1 MVGRCHL
8 LTKWCDLQSQ
18 SPLHLALGEDLKLIT
33 YASLF
38 FSCSMARR
46 EKQKP
51 TKIWDQQNKQASSG
65 KECCKQ
71 EQKYQKDTSA
81 LKNSNLLSFVGS
93 VFFSCVSVF
102 FSLVLSNW
110 EISLMFGLSAIV
122 LLQFIYGE
130 INEINY
136 KYMYKACHKQ
146 ISALIQDITIKK
158 VPNLSLYWRSNKKQG
173 DTKQGSWFDSYIGFK
188 QSNLTS
194 RQLRLNW
201 INVAGA
207 PCWQFCSFIFIG

>member
-1 MVGRCHL
+1 
-8 LTKWCDLQSQ
+8 
-18 SPLHLALGEDLKLIT
+18 
-33 YASLF
+33 
-38 FSCSMARR
+38 MARR

-122 LLQFIYGE
+122 LL
-130 INEINY
+130 
-136 KYMYKACHKQ
+136 
-146 ISALIQDITIKK
+146 
-158 VPNLSLYWRSNKKQG
+158 
-173 DTKQGSWFDSYIGFK
+173 
-188 QSNLTS
+188 
-194 RQLRLNW
+194 
-201 INVAGA
+201 
-207 PCWQFCSFIFIG
+207 